1 MSFTN
6 PLWLSASRGFYLLM
20 AVINQALSYPC
31 CCTFTSMNI
40 DSILP
45 PQLDIYRA
53 SAGSG
58 KTFLLTM
65 QYLKLLL
72 QSPTKYRE
80 ILAVTFTNKATE
92 EMKHRILGELKKL
105 ATGEQ
110 TMYGQKLMEAVKGLS
125 ANDLQQQAAATYAS
139 ILHDYSRFSIS
150 TIDSFVQKIVR
161 SFAYEIGLDAGF
173 TLQMNTDAVKEDLTL
188 RLYNLLDTNE
198 PLRNWVVEMAST
210 RLSEGKS
217 WDFKADMMELAG
229 ELFKERFQQFDVAMN
244 TMNESERVAAFYQLK
259 DHVHAATKQFENELV
274 KLGKAGVSLVES
286 NGLDVTDFYYGKA
299 GFINH
304 FYKAANKN
312 FGAAGPRVN
321 AFLENPDVAVP
332 KKATADTRNSIE
344 GISNQLHVLMK
355 QLTAYYTENIESFF
369 TASAIKQNLYTLQL
383 MQVFSNE
390 LANYRSENNALLI
403 SDTHLL
409 LRQLS
414 QENDAAFIFE
424 KTGNRYQHFLI
435 DEFQDTSVFQWDNF
449 KPLLENSLSQGQYNL
464 IVGDVKQAIYRWR
477 SGDWRLLLSEV
488 KKQLQSFRPKENTL
502 QENYRSAKP
511 IIVFINYLFATIP
524 VRLQTKF
531 NTDMEAA
538 PVTIQQR
545 LEDNGYFH
553 IIENAYLDSFQ
564 STPQA
569 AADEG
574 LASIEF
580 LEETED
586 EDGNKISFA
595 ELVLEKLPFTIEALV
610 IEQGYQPKDITI
622 LTRGNYEARQVI
634 QTLMLHQQQPDALQY
649 NMISAEAL
657 FIGANEA
664 VQIIIAAMRWLV
676 NESDTLSKA
685 FLIKSIATRSGSSIP
700 QHQQYI
706 NKGQGEALLPPMFI
720 NDRVGLQS
728 LPVMDLVNKLINL
741 FALQQQPADHAYLL
755 AFQDVVLEW
764 NRFGEDGLLAFINYW
779 NSDGKKKS
787 LPGSSGA
794 NAVEVMT
801 IHKSKGLAFEVLLLP
816 FCNWALEP
824 DAKKNNWL
832 WVKTEGTAFSEIP
845 VVPVKYKKDLGQSDF
860 AYEYFEEQLL
870 SQMDSLNML
879 YVATTRARQQI
890 KAFAPKPKEDKNGEY
905 KIKSIG
911 DLLYD
916 VLHQPQEKGN
926 ASIPN
931 VYDAFNEK
939 LLLFGVA
946 PSPKTLTNAASQGI
960 ILDKLVYADWR
971 QQLSVRPATMLPNE
985 ASVSL
990 PRTKG
995 TLLHHALSLLQ
1006 QPVELPIILHQMQM
1020 KGMINEDLK
1029 NEMQG
1034 ILEKVLQNELLLS
1047 WQKNTMHRISERD
1060 IVTTTRELRRP
1071 DLVLV
1076 NDETTIVID
1085 FKFTEGKD
1093 EKLNRQ
1099 VQEYVALLQQMQF
1112 KNVKGYLLYGLRGE
1126 VEEV

>member
-1 MSFTN
+1 ME
-6 PLWLSASRGFYLLM
+6 
-20 AVINQALSYPC
+20 
-31 CCTFTSMNI
+31 
-40 DSILP
+40 SILP

-105 ATGEQ
+105 AAGEQ
-110 TMYGQKLMEAVKGLS
+110 TMYGKKLLEAVEGLS
-125 ANDLQQQAAATYAS
+125 AKDLQQQAIATYAS

-173 TLQMNTDAVKEDLTL
+173 TLQMNADAVKEDLTV

-198 PLRNWVVEMAST
+198 PLRNWVVEMASA
-210 RLSEGKS
+210 RLGEGKS

-244 TMNESERVAAFYQLK
+244 TMTGEEKVAAFSKLK
-259 DHVHAATKQFENELV
+259 THVFAAIKLFESEQEKIGNSALI
-274 KLGKAGVSLVES
+274 LVES
-286 NGLDVTDFYYGKA
+286 NGLGINDFSYGKS

-312 FGAAGPRVN
+312 SGAAGARVN
-321 AFLENPDVAVP
+321 AFLENADTAFT
-332 KKATADTRNSIE
+332 KKTDADTRSRIE
-344 GISNQLHVLMK
+344 GISNQLQSLMK
-355 QLTAYYTENIESFF
+355 QLTEYYTQNIEGFF

-414 QENDAAFIFE
+414 QENEAAFIFE

-511 IIVFINYLFATIP
+511 IIAFNNYLFATIP

-553 IIENAYLDSFQ
+553 IIENAYSDSFQ
-564 STPQA
+564 STPETA
-569 AADEG
+569 ANEG
-574 LASIEF
+574 LVSIEF
-580 LEETED
+580 LEEAED
-586 EDGNKISFA
+586 EKGNKISFTD
-595 ELVLEKLPFTIEALV
+595 LVLEKLPITIESL
-610 IEQGYQPKDITI
+610 ITEQGYQPKDITI
-622 LTRGNYEARQVI
+622 LTRGNYEARRVI
-634 QTLMLHQQQPDALQY
+634 QTLMLYQQNPEALKY

-664 VQIIIAAMRWLV
+664 VQMIIAAMRWLV

-706 NKGQGEALLPPMFI
+706 KNGLGEALLPPMFT
-720 NDRVGLQS
+720 NDRAGLQS
-728 LPVMDLVNKLINL
+728 LPVMDLVNKLVDI
-741 FALQQQPADHAYLL
+741 FSMQEHPADHAYLL

-801 IHKSKGLAFEVLLLP
+801 IHKSKGLAFEVLILP

-832 WVKTEGTAFSEIP
+832 WVKTEATAFSEIP

-879 YVATTRARQQI
+879 YVATTRAKQQI
-890 KAFAPKPKEDKNGEY
+890 NAFAPKPKEDKSGGY
-905 KIKSIG
+905 RIKTIG

-916 VLHQPQEKGN
+916 TLHQPQETSN
-926 ASIPN
+926 VSIPK
-931 VYDAFNEK
+931 VFEAFNEN
-939 LLLFGVA
+939 LLLFGAV
-946 PSPKTLTNAASQGI
+946 PSPKTPANTASQGI
-960 ILDKLVYADWR
+960 TLNKLVYADWR
-971 QQLSVRPATMLPNE
+971 QQLSIRPATMLPDE
-985 ASVSL
+985 AAVSL

-995 TLLHHALSLLQ
+995 TLLHHALSQLQ
-1006 QPVELPIILHQMQM
+1006 QPGELPLILQQMQM
-1020 KGMINEDLK
+1020 KGTINEALK

-1034 ILEKVLQNELLLS
+1034 ILEKVLQNELLLP

-1071 DLVLV
+1071 DLVLM
-1076 NDETTIVID
+1076 NDEQTIVID

-1093 EKLNRQ
+1093 EKLNGQ
-1099 VQEYVALLQQMQF
+1099 VQEYVALLEQMQF

>member
-1 MSFTN
+1 
-6 PLWLSASRGFYLLM
+6 
-20 AVINQALSYPC
+20 
-31 CCTFTSMNI
+31 MNI
-40 DSILP
+40 DSILT
-45 PQLDIYRA
+45 QKLDIYRA

-58 KTFLLTM
+58 KTFLLTIE
-65 QYLKLLL
+65 YLKLLL

-110 TMYGQKLMEAVKGLS
+110 TMYGQKLLEAIEGLS
-125 ANDLQQQAAATYAS
+125 AKHLQQQAIATYSS

-173 TLQMNTDAVKEDLTL
+173 TLQMNAAAVKEDLTV
-188 RLYNLLDTNE
+188 RLYNLLHNNE
-198 PLRNWVVEMAST
+198 PLRNWVVEMASA
-210 RLSEGKS
+210 RLGEGKS

-244 TMNESERVAAFYQLK
+244 TMTADEKVAAFTSLK
-259 DHVHAATKQFENELV
+259 QHVFTAIKQFENEQI
-274 KLGKAGVSLVES
+274 KLGKAGVTLVES
-286 NGLDVTDFYYGKA
+286 NGLGVADFYYGKA

-312 FGAAGPRVN
+312 FGAAGTRVN

-332 KKATADTRNSIE
+332 KKATADTRSRIE
-344 GISNQLHVLMK
+344 AISNQLQGLMR
-355 QLTAYYTENIESFF
+355 QLTEYYAQNIESFF

-414 QENDAAFIFE
+414 KENDAAFIFE

-511 IIVFINYLFATIP
+511 IIAFNNYLFATIP
-524 VRLQTKF
+524 IRLQTKF

-538 PVTIQQR
+538 PAAIQQR

-553 IIENAYLDSFQ
+553 IIENAYSDSFQ
-564 STPQA
+564 YTPQA
-569 AADEG
+569 AANEG
-574 LASIEF
+574 LVSIEF
-580 LEETED
+580 LEEAED
-586 EDGNKISFA
+586 DDGNKISFTDQ
-595 ELVLEKLPFTIEALV
+595 VLEKLPFTIESL
-610 IEQGYQPKDITI
+610 IKEQGYQPKDITI

-634 QTLMLHQQQPDALQY
+634 QTLMLHQQKPDALQY

-664 VQIIIAAMRWLV
+664 VQMIIAAIRWLV

-685 FLIKSIATRSGSSIP
+685 FLIKTIATRTGSGIA

-706 NKGQGEALLPPMFI
+706 KNGLGEALLPPMFI
-720 NDRVGLQS
+720 NNRAGLQS
-728 LPVMDLVNKLINL
+728 LPVLDLVNKIIDL
-741 FALQQQPADHAYLL
+741 FALQQQPTDHAYLL

-779 NSDGKKKS
+779 NSDGKKIS

-832 WVKTEGTAFSEIP
+832 WVKTENTAFSEIP
-845 VVPVKYKKDLGQSDF
+845 VVPVKYKKELGQSDF

-879 YVATTRARQQI
+879 YVATTRAKQQI
-890 KAFAPKPKEDKNGEY
+890 TAFAPKPKEDKTGDY
-905 KIKSIG
+905 KIKTIG
-911 DLLYD
+911 DLLYN
-916 VLHQPQEKGN
+916 VLHQPQVTGN
-926 ASIPN
+926 ASIPK
-931 VYDAFNEK
+931 VFEAFNEN
-939 LLLFGVA
+939 LLLFGAA
-946 PSPKTLTNAASQGI
+946 PSPITQVSTASQGI
-960 ILDKLVYADWR
+960 ALNKMVYADWR
-971 QQLSVRPATMLPNE
+971 QQLSIRPATMLPNE

-995 TLLHHALSLLQ
+995 TLMHHALSLLQ
-1006 QPVELPIILHQMQM
+1006 QPGELPIILNQMQI
-1020 KGMINEDLK
+1020 KGMINEALK

-1034 ILEKVLQNELLLS
+1034 ILEKVLENELLLN

-1071 DLVLV
+1071 DLVLL
-1076 NDETTIVID
+1076 NDEATIVID

-1099 VQEYVALLQQMQF
+1099 VQEYVALMQQMQF
-1112 KNVKGYLLYGLRGE
+1112 KNVKGYLLYGLIGE